1 MMRTIF
7 GAVLAVTLVTAAAQ
21 TPAPAPS
28 GAAPAASAPAAEAP
42 KPRPPLKLQLDE
54 KDMRS
59 LMTQTPTEGEKK
71 QDAGLP
77 TLGGNPTSGLERKPS
92 DVVPKDLTPGM

>member
-7 GAVLAVTLVTAAAQ
+7 GAVLAATLVSAAAQ
-21 TPAPAPS
+21 TPAPAD
-28 GAAPAASAPAAEAP
+28 AAPAASAPAAEAP
-42 KPRPPLKLQLDE
+42 KPRPQLKLQLVG

-59 LMTQTPTEGEKK
+59 LMTLTPTEGEKK

-77 TLGGNPTSGLERKPS
+77 ALGGNPTPGLERKPA